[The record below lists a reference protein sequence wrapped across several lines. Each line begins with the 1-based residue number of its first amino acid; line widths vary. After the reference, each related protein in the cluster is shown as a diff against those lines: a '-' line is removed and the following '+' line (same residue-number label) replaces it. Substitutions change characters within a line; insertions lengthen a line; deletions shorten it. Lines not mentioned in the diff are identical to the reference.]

1 MTDDGGMLE
10 SAEQIQPIFL
20 KVVTAM
26 AMVDGKLKFSEIDGI
41 NAVFERHAGRPL
53 KQWEIDEIALS
64 DHVDDVPLPAYLAG
78 LAGRLG
84 DKIKDELIL
93 AALHIAGADELDIK
107 ETALLTEMAAAL
119 NISEERLQALVG

>member
-53 KQWEIDEIALS
+53 NNGKSTRSPCPTMLTMFLC
-64 DHVDDVPLPAYLAG
+64 PLIWPDS
-78 LAGRLG
+78 R
-84 DKIKDELIL
+84 
-93 AALHIAGADELDIK
+93 ADSATK
-107 ETALLTEMAAAL
+107 
-119 NISEERLQALVG
+119 